1 VDGPKTHDR
10 FNAER
15 IRRTVG
21 LDDLALVLEA
31 LGASV
36 DRTSHHSSCPVHKGT
51 GRDAV
56 HYEMRDGIAHYK
68 CLTGCGGQGGDVLTL
83 VQRSLGVTLPL
94 GANWLKDTCGIP
106 KERRKRDRDRRLASV
121 PPAAAGESQAP
132 ASSDAAPA
140 SRPVSGVMALPR
152 NPALEWDRGLAEW
165 RSAFERRPISTGL
178 RSVDEILGGGLRER
192 RVYVLAGAPGS
203 GRTSLALRFAHA
215 AASVGCPVLYVSY
228 ECEDVELRARLVAA
242 VVKTPY
248 GQMLAP
254 EGLLQVEREQVATA
268 WKRYAEGGPGA
279 RMLIT
284 VPGARDVGE
293 AGHPAGSMAWIRGE
307 AERRARDFGRPP
319 LVIVDDL
326 RSAVAFSEDVDHPF
340 PGAHDFAS
348 SRTSLALRIVA
359 RSAGSPVLVVAGIAP
374 NSVLGP
380 HDPWRLPELQDLE
393 SVSGI
398 GSNADAILTLWP
410 DGEDWE
416 TFEGKG
422 VARDVSSRRPVLVR
436 AVKGRQ
442 SGSGLARLIWYP
454 VVGSFEDAART
465 PSRA

>member
-1 VDGPKTHDR
+1 MEVPRGPDR

-15 IRRTVG
+15 IRKSVD
-21 LDDLALVLEA
+21 LDDFAKVLEA
-31 LGASV
+31 LGAST
-36 DRTSHHSSCPVHKGT
+36 DRTAHHSTCPVHKGT

-56 HYEMRDGIAHYK
+56 HYEEREGVIHYR
-68 CLTGCGGQGGDVLTL
+68 CVTGCGGQGGDVLTL

-94 GANWLKDTCGIP
+94 AATWLKDTCGIP
-106 KERRKRDRDRRLASV
+106 KERRRRDRRSSWV
-121 PPAAAGESQAP
+121 HPPAAGDTAP
-132 ASSDAAPA
+132 AAEPAPVTG
-140 SRPVSGVMALPR
+140 PVSGVMALPR
-152 NPALEWDRGLAEW
+152 NPALEWERGLAEW
-165 RSAFERRPISTGL
+165 RSAFERRPISTGI
-178 RSVDEILGGGLRER
+178 RSIDEILGGGFRER

-228 ECEDVELRARLVAA
+228 ECEDVELRARLVAT

-248 GQMLAP
+248 GQLLAP
-254 EGLLQVEREQVATA
+254 EGLLQVEREQVVSA

-293 AGHPAGSMAWIRGE
+293 PGQLAGSMKWIRAE

-319 LVIVDDL
+319 LVVVDDL
-326 RSAVAFSEDVDHPF
+326 KAAVAFSEDVDPF
-340 PGAHDFAS
+340 PGGLDFAG
-348 SRTSLALRIVA
+348 SRTSLALRLVA
-359 RSAGSPVLVVAGIAP
+359 RSAGGPVLALAGIAP
-374 NSVLGP
+374 NSMLGP

-393 SVSGI
+393 SVSDL
-398 GSNADAILTLWP
+398 GSNADTVLTLWP

-416 TFEGKG
+416 AFEGKG
-422 VARDVSSRRPVLVR
+422 VARDVSSRRPVVIR

-442 SGSGLARLIWYP
+442 NGSGLARLIWYP
-454 VVGSFEDAART
+454 VVGTFEDAARV
-465 PSRA
+465 PARV